1 MVLYFIFIAL
11 LKNFSC
17 HDKCRRAVLIVH
29 FDNATLNI
37 IVYQRIKQK
46 ADWET
51 RKKNMVAGTSFLLW
65 IVWLMAMVEC
75 EKI

>member
-1 MVLYFIFIAL
+1 M
-11 LKNFSC
+11 
-17 HDKCRRAVLIVH
+17 IVH
-29 FDNATLNI
+29 FDNVALNI